1 MPVSAATATFIRVLI
16 GIGSAAVVLPALA
29 IAGDG
34 VAATLG
40 TAIPGVAVAVLSAT
54 LVLRVRRQPPS
65 LLGGVIV
72 ALASWLLSQTGQG
85 AIDWFLA
92 ALLGLGVALAW
103 PAPDRRPRFDDPALL
118 LGFAGTVALLV
129 GFAAL
134 SGPDSAWE
142 WGSLT
147 GFALVI
153 VAGVLRRDCEPDADR
168 RGWLVPVAG
177 LAAALLL
184 GAWIG
189 ANSPSV
195 SWFGPMISHG
205 PRDRPDVAI
214 TFDDGP
220 NADATL
226 AIAHIL
232 DAYGAKGT
240 FFSVGKAVVAR
251 PDISRA
257 LLADGQLLA
266 NHSYLHD
273 SVRWLDPRYPELTRA
288 ELAIHR
294 ETGVCPTFYRPPHG
308 QHTPFV
314 AYAVHANHMRM
325 VGWDVSA
332 GDWATSNPRTI
343 ADRVLRKVRAG
354 SIIDVHDG
362 LDGRVNVDRR
372 VLVQAMPLILD
383 GLRARGLRVVRLDRL
398 LGINGYRVGC

>member
-1 MPVSAATATFIRVLI
+1 M
-16 GIGSAAVVLPALA
+16 
-29 IAGDG
+29 
-34 VAATLG
+34 G
-40 TAIPGVAVAVLSAT
+40 TALPGVAVAVLSAM

-72 ALASWLLSQTGQG
+72 ALACWLLSQTGQG
-85 AIDWFLA
+85 AIVWFLA

-103 PAPDRRPRFDDPALL
+103 PAPDRRARLDDPALL
-118 LGFAGTVALLV
+118 LGFAGTVALLI
-129 GFAAL
+129 GLAAL
-134 SGPDSAWE
+134 SGPDSAWA

-147 GFALVI
+147 GFALVV

-168 RGWLVPVAG
+168 RGWLAPVAG

-189 ANSPSV
+189 ANSPSD

-205 PRDRPDVAI
+205 PRDRPEVAI

-343 ADRVLRKVRAG
+343 ADRILRKVRAG

>member
-1 MPVSAATATFIRVLI
+1 VPVSVATTTFSRVLI

-29 IAGDG
+29 VAGG
-34 VAATLG
+34 AGELG
-40 TAIPGVAVAVLSAT
+40 TALAGVAVAGLSAT
-54 LVLRVRRQPPS
+54 LVLRVRHRPPS

-72 ALASWLLSQTGQG
+72 AVASWLLSQAGPG

-103 PAPDRRPRFDDPALL
+103 PAPDRRPRLDDPALL
-118 LGFAGTVALLV
+118 LGFAGTVAALV
-129 GFAAL
+129 GVAAG
-134 SGPDSAWE
+134 SGPDSAWA

-147 GFALVI
+147 GFALI
-153 VAGVLRRDCEPDADR
+153 VADGVLRRDSPPDPGR
-168 RGWLVPVAG
+168 PGWLVPVAG
-177 LAAALLL
+177 LAAVLLL

-195 SWFGPMISHG
+195 SWFGTMISHG
-205 PRDRPDVAI
+205 PRDRPEVAI

-220 NADATL
+220 NTGTTL
-226 AIAHIL
+226 AIAHVL

-288 ELAIHR
+288 QHAIQR

-325 VGWDVSA
+325 IGWDVSA
-332 GDWATSNPRTI
+332 GDWATSNPQTI
-343 ADRVLRKVRAG
+343 ADRVLRKVRGG
-354 SIIDVHDG
+354 SIIDLHDG

-383 GLRARGLRVVRLDRL
+383 GLRARGLHAVRLDQL
-398 LGINGYRVGC
+398 LGIRGYRGGC